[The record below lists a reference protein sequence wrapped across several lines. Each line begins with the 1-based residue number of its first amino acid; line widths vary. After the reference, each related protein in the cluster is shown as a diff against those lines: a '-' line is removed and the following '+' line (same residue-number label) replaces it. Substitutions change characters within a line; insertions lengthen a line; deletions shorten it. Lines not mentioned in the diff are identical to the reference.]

1 MIKRHKWSV
10 LSLAITIGMYAAI
23 GSYAQYQYRIHRVT
37 DITHTIAPIL
47 GACSVLASVTTG
59 IIAAIKE
66 KASAISLI
74 AIALGAFSFAF
85 YTV

>member
-1 MIKRHKWSV
+1 MIRRHKWSV
-10 LSLAITIGMYAAI
+10 LSLAITIGMYTAI
-23 GSYAQYQYRIHRVT
+23 GSYAQYQYRIHQVT

-47 GACSVLASVTTG
+47 GGCSVLASVATG

-66 KASAISLI
+66 KASAISL
-74 AIALGAFSFAF
+74 AAVALGALSFAF